1 MKLME
6 KHPLVM
12 IIIGIAGISL
22 SAIFVKY
29 SQAPSVVTALY
40 RLMWTVVLMT
50 PVVFGRGESRR
61 ELMGTDRKSVL
72 LCALSGL
79 FLAMHFTTWFESLNK
94 TSVASSTAIV
104 CTEVIWVAR
113 GYCLFMKGKISVPAG
128 VSILVTVG
136 GSLLIAFSDY
146 SAGGNHLYGDV
157 LALAA
162 AVFCAVYT
170 LIGRQARGYMS
181 TTIYTYIVYVF
192 CALALGLAT
201 AFSGLAF
208 TGYGVRSVVVGLLLS
223 VCSTLLGH
231 SIFSWCLKFFSPSF
245 VSASKLCEPV
255 AAAAFALF
263 LFREVPALLQI
274 AGGVVTIWGVL
285 LYSQVEKKENDVLK
299 GK

>member
-1 MKLME
+1 MKFLE
-6 KHPLVM
+6 KHPLIM
-12 IIIGIAGISL
+12 IVIGIAGISL

-29 SQAPSVVTALY
+29 SQAPSVVTAFY

-104 CTEVIWVAR
+104 CTEVIWVAI
-113 GYCLFMKGKISVPAG
+113 GYCLFLKGKISPAAAG
-128 VSILVTVG
+128 SIFVTVG
-136 GSLLIAFSDY
+136 GSLLIALSDY
-146 SAGGNHLYGDV
+146 SAGGNHLLGDV

-170 LIGRQARGYMS
+170 LIGRQARGHMS
-181 TTIYTYIVYVF
+181 TTVYTYIVYVF
-192 CALALGLAT
+192 CALALGIAT
-201 AFSGLAF
+201 AASGLAF
-208 TGYGVRSVVVGLLLS
+208 TGYGARSVIVGLLLS

-231 SIFSWCLKFFSPSF
+231 SIFSCQAVRTSGGG
-245 VSASKLCEPV
+245 CDCPV
-255 AAAAFALF
+255 CVWGGPGPPPDSGGSGYHWG
-263 LFREVPALLQI
+263 RIALLPCGKERKQ
-274 AGGVVTIWGVL
+274 GKTIIIIRKI
-285 LYSQVEKKENDVLK
+285 S
-299 GK
+299 GKMW